1 LLGRVQVPEDVRDAI
16 LRIVR
21 GSDLVTGQVLIV
33 DGGLGIAA

>member
-1 LLGRVQVPEDVRDAI
+1 LLRRVQVPEGVRDAI
-16 LRIVR
+16 LGIVR